1 MNTILTDQPI
11 GVVGLGLLGRGIAAS
26 LLANGFRVIGCN
38 RSAKN
43 ADVAREHAK
52 VALGEVVEH
61 LGASPDLP
69 DLVDKNFVTTQ
80 DINDLAK
87 CGFIIESAVE
97 SLEEKRKIFD
107 QLEALVSPETI
118 IASNTS
124 ALPITILQEGRKHPE
139 RFIGMHWGEPCHIIR
154 FLEVI
159 RGEKTSD
166 STAEITHELGTA
178 SGKDVV
184 MVRKDIRGFIT
195 NRLMYAFLREAF
207 YLLEQGVGTVEDID
221 ASFRNDIGTWAP
233 IAGPFRWMDLTGIPA
248 YHSVMSELAADLCN
262 DKKSPDALHKMAE
275 SGALGTA
282 NQRGFYSY
290 TPEEAAKWEEIW
302 RDYTWEG
309 RRLADKYNPLKKP

>member
-1 MNTILTDQPI
+1 MNPLLTDQPI

-52 VALGEVVEH
+52 MALEEVVQH

-69 DLVDKNFVTTQ
+69 ELVDKNFVTSQ
-80 DINDLAK
+80 DLNDLSK
-87 CGFIIESAVE
+87 CRFIIESAVE

-107 QLEALVSPETI
+107 QLEAVVSPETI

-124 ALPITILQEGRKHPE
+124 ALPITILQTGRKYPE

-166 STAEITHELGTA
+166 STAEITYELGRA
-178 SGKDVV
+178 AGKDVV

-195 NRLMYAFLREAF
+195 NRLMYAFLREAL
-207 YLLEQGVGTVEDID
+207 YLLEEGIGTVEDID
-221 ASFRNDIGTWAP
+221 ASFRNDIGTWSP

-248 YHSVMSELAADLCN
+248 YHAVLSELAPELCN
-262 DKKSPDALHKMAE
+262 DKKSADTLRKMAE
-275 SGALGTA
+275 SGAQGVS

-290 TPEEAAKWEEIW
+290 TPEEAIKWEELW
-302 RDYTWEG
+302 RDYTWEA
-309 RRLADKYNPLKKP
+309 RRLADKYTPIKNP